1 MNCDICANDCVDDEL
16 VRHHDKKTWC
26 GLCSVNGDPNPII
39 YWLYLAAP
47 KPKNVTV
54 SRPS

>member
-47 KPKNVTV
+47 KPKNATV
-54 SRPS
+54 SSPS